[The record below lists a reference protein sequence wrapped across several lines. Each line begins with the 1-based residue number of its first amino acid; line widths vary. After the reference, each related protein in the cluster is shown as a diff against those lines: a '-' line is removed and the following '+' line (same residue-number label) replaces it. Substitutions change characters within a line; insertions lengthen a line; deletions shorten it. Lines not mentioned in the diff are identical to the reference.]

1 MTGGEHE
8 PEKVIANMVVEG
20 TFEIR
25 HSHFFLFEL
34 APEFLVLA
42 DKPCVSTEVID
53 GTMLGG
59 GHKPGTRIIRDTG
72 LRPLL
77 DGGDKGVLREIFGQA
92 DVPHNAREAGDEPG
106 RLHPPDGLN
115 GAM

>member
-1 MTGGEHE
+1 MTGCEHE
-8 PEKVIANMVVEG
+8 SEKVVANVVVQG
-20 TFEIR
+20 TFKIR

-53 GTMLGG
+53 GPMLGG
-59 GHKPGTRIIRDTG
+59 GHKPGARIIRDTR

-77 DGGDKGVLREIFGQA
+77 DGGDKGVLREIFGQT
-92 DVPHNAREAGDEPG
+92 DIPNNPREAGDEPG
-106 RLHPPDGLN
+106 RFHPPDSLD
-115 GAM
+115 GAI